1 MKLSRV
7 VRGIRFREGERG
19 KKRETLENAR
29 RKRLEDEG
37 KVSGED
43 KKGGRNVLRGG
54 EGRRKARLF
63 RACE

>member
-43 KKGGRNVLRGG
+43 KKGGRN
-54 EGRRKARLF
+54 
-63 RACE
+63 